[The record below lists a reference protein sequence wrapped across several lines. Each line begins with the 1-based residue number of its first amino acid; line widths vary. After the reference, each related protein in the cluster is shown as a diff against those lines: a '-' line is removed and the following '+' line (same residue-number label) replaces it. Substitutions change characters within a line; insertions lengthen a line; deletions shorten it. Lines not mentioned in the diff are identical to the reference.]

1 MHTNH
6 HTYDLT
12 QLAKRARHLKHW
24 VWVDGMEWF
33 LPDPHDA
40 ATPFVSGIVGTNEP
54 LADAVPD
61 LTSEATVRIIADRV
75 RYLYELPNLECV
87 YEGHTGLHKVYL
99 PTGVAVARYSPAGAW
114 VGLLELWSYRAEM
127 KFIGRAQ

>member
-1 MHTNH
+1 MTTR

-33 LPDPHDA
+33 YPDPDDSA
-40 ATPFVSGIVGTNEP
+40 VPLLSGIVGANEP
-54 LADAVPD
+54 VADAVPD
-61 LTSEATVRIIADRV
+61 LTSEATVQVIADRV
-75 RYLYELPNLECV
+75 RYLYDLPGLECV

-99 PTGVAVARYSPAGAW
+99 PSGVAVARYSAVGAW

-127 KFIGRAQ
+127 KLIGRAQ